1 MISYT
6 DEELLSKWEEFFDEY
21 RYESKITAIAD
32 VFPEK
37 RSLEVQFEHI
47 DRYDSDFAMH
57 FLRMPARTI
66 SAGEDA
72 IAKMVPPTDEEV
84 SIHMRVKG
92 VPRDQ
97 RIVVRDLRSKHVGR
111 FIAVEGLVRKATEV
125 RPMIIEAAFL
135 CLRCGHNFTTPQ
147 EGMAFR
153 EPLECP
159 QDTGGCGKSSSSTRF
174 KLLLEESKF
183 IDTQKLEIQEKP
195 EILRGGAQP
204 ERLTAYCVD
213 DIAGV
218 ISPGDRIVINGE
230 LKSIQRTRYRSK
242 STVFDIF
249 VDANSV
255 ESEQMEFEEI
265 EVTDEDIQRIKEVAA
280 DEGIF
285 RNIVN
290 SISPVIFG
298 LTTEK
303 EALVLQLFGGVSK
316 EMPDGTRIRGDI
328 HILLVGD
335 PGTGKSQLLT
345 YMSQLSPRSVYTA
358 GKASSAAGLTA
369 AAVRDEFG
377 EGRWTLE
384 AGAMVLGDGGL
395 VCIDEIEKMN
405 PQDRD
410 AIHLGMEQ
418 QFISV
423 SKAGITATLPSR
435 CAVLAAA
442 NPRFGRFDESKFISE
457 QIELSPTLLS
467 RFDVIF
473 SILDVPESKRDM
485 DMADHMLKSHLVG
498 EMKRKKEKDRSAIE
512 IPGTEIFEPYF
523 EPEFLRKYVSFAK
536 QLNPVLT
543 AEAMEVIK
551 EKYLEIRKQGELEG
565 AGVPITPRQLEAFV
579 RLSEASARARLS
591 EIVSEDDARRAVRII
606 EYWLRKV
613 AGEAGRFDID
623 IIVTGTSTSQ
633 RSQMVALRD
642 IIKELAGEEGSA
654 EVSDIIS
661 LAEEKGIHSSRVESL
676 LKRWSQEGEVY
687 SPSKNRYKLVGRR

>member
-1 MISYT
+1 MIRYT
-6 DEELLSKWEEFFDEY
+6 DEELLSKWEEFFEQY
-21 RYESKITAIAD
+21 GYESKITAVAD

-37 RSLEVQFEHI
+37 RSLEVRFEDI
-47 DRYDSDFAMH
+47 DRYDTDFAMH
-57 FLRMPARTI
+57 FLRKPARTI
-66 SAGEDA
+66 SAGEEA
-72 IAKMVPPTDEEV
+72 ISKAVPPTAEDV

-92 VPRDQ
+92 LPRDH
-97 RIVVRDLRSKHVGR
+97 RITIRDLRSKHVGR
-111 FIAVEGLVRKATEV
+111 FVAVEGLVRKATEV
-125 RPMIIEAAFL
+125 RPMIIEATFE
-135 CLRCGHNFTTPQ
+135 CRRCGHRFTALQ

-159 QDTGGCGKSSSSTRF
+159 KDSGGCGKSASSTRF
-174 KLLLEESKF
+174 ELLLDESKF
-183 IDTQKLEIQEKP
+183 MDTQKIEVQEKP
-195 EILRGGAQP
+195 EIIRGGAQP

-213 DIAGV
+213 DIAGI
-218 ISPGDRIVINGE
+218 ISPGDRIVLNGE
-230 LKSIQRTRYRSK
+230 LKSVQRTRYRAK

-249 VDANSV
+249 IDANSV

-265 EVTDEDIQRIKEVAA
+265 EVTAEDIDAIRAAAA
-280 DEGIF
+280 DERILE
-285 RNIVN
+285 NIVS
-290 SISPVIFG
+290 SISPVLYG
-298 LTTEK
+298 LRTEK
-303 EALVLQLFGGVSK
+303 EALVLQLFGGVPK

-418 QFISV
+418 QFISI

-442 NPRFGRFDESKFISE
+442 NPRFGRFDEHKFISE

-473 SILDVPESKRDM
+473 SILDIPESRRDM
-485 DMADHMLKSHLVG
+485 DMADHMLKGHLVG
-498 EMKRKKEKDRSAIE
+498 ELKKKRMDDRIAAE
-512 IPGTEIFEPYF
+512 IPDVEVFEPHF
-523 EPEFLRKYVSFAK
+523 EPEFLRKYVSYAR
-536 QLNPVLT
+536 QVNPVLT
-543 AEAMEVIK
+543 PEAMEVIK
-551 EKYLEIRKQGELEG
+551 AKYLEIRKQGEVEG
-565 AGVPITPRQLEAFV
+565 AAVPITPRQLEAFV

-591 EIVSEDDARRAVRII
+591 DSVSEDDAQRAVRIV

-633 RSQMVALRD
+633 REQMIALRD
-642 IIKELAGEEGSA
+642 IIQELAGEEGSA
-654 EVSDIIS
+654 DISDIKS
-661 LAEEKGIHSSRVESL
+661 VAEERGIHSSRVESL

-687 SPSKNRYKLVGRR
+687 SPSKNKYKLVGRR

>member
-1 MISYT
+1 MIQYT
-6 DEELLSKWEEFFDEY
+6 DEELLSKWEEFFDQHG
-21 RYESKITAIAD
+21 YESKITAIAD
-32 VFPEK
+32 VFPQK
-37 RSLEVQFEHI
+37 KSLDVTFEDL
-47 DRYDSDFAMH
+47 DRYDSDFAIH
-57 FLRMPARTI
+57 SLRNPARAV
-66 SAGEDA
+66 SAGEEA
-72 IAKMVPPTDEEV
+72 ITSVVPPTDEDV
-84 SIHMRVKG
+84 SIHLRMRG
-92 VPRDQ
+92 LPRDR
-97 RIVVRDLRSKHVGR
+97 RIMIRDLRSKHVGR
-111 FIAVEGLVRKATEV
+111 FIAIEGLVRKATEV
-125 RPMIIEAAFL
+125 RPMIVEAMFE
-135 CLRCGHNFTTPQ
+135 CMRCGHKFTTRQ
-147 EGMAFR
+147 EGVAFR

-159 QDTGGCGKSSSSTRF
+159 EGGCGKSASSTRF
-174 KLLLEESKF
+174 NLILDQSKF
-183 IDTQKLEIQEKP
+183 IDTQKIEVQEKP
-195 EILRGGAQP
+195 EILKGGAQP

-213 DIAGV
+213 DLAGV
-218 ISPGDRIVINGE
+218 ITPGDRVVLNGE
-230 LKSIQRTRYRSK
+230 LKSVQRTKMRTK

-255 ESEQMEFEEI
+255 ESEQLQFKEI
-265 EVTDEDIQRIKEVAA
+265 EVTDEDVARIKEVAT
-280 DEGIF
+280 DERIVE
-285 RNIVN
+285 NIIS

-303 EALVLQLFGGVSK
+303 EALVLQLFGGVAK

-328 HILLVGD
+328 HVLLVGD

-418 QFISV
+418 QFISI
-423 SKAGITATLPSR
+423 SKAGITATLPTR

-442 NPRFGRFDESKFISE
+442 NPRFGRFDEHKFISE

-473 SILDVPESKRDM
+473 SILDIPESRRDM
-485 DMADHMLKSHLVG
+485 DMADHMLKGHLVG
-498 EMKRKKEKDRSAIE
+498 ELRKRMKEGIRTD
-512 IPGTEIFEPYF
+512 IPDTEVFEPYF
-523 EPEFLRKYVSFAK
+523 EPEFLRKYVAYAK
-536 QLNPVLT
+536 EISPVLT
-543 AEAMEVIK
+543 PEAMAIIK
-551 EKYLEIRKQGELEG
+551 EKYLEIRKQGEAEG
-565 AGVPITPRQLEAFV
+565 SAVPITPRQLEAFV
-579 RLSEASARARLS
+579 RLAEASARARLS
-591 EIVSEDDARRAVRII
+591 ESVTEDDARRSVRIV

-633 RSQMVALRD
+633 REHMLALRD
-642 IIKELAGEEGSA
+642 IIRELSGEEDSA
-654 EVSDIIS
+654 DISDIIS
-661 LAEEKGIHSSRVESL
+661 MAEEKGIHSSRVESL

>member
-1 MISYT
+1 VIQYT
-6 DEELLSKWEEFFDEY
+6 DEELLSKWEEFFDQHG
-21 RYESKITAIAD
+21 YESKITAIAD
-32 VFPEK
+32 IFPQK
-37 RSLEVQFEHI
+37 KSLDVTFEDL
-47 DRYDSDFAMH
+47 DRYDSDFAIH
-57 FLRMPARTI
+57 SLRNPARAV
-66 SAGEDA
+66 SAGEEA
-72 IAKMVPPTDEEV
+72 ITSVVPPTDEDV
-84 SIHMRVKG
+84 SIHLRVRG
-92 VPRDQ
+92 LPRD
-97 RIVVRDLRSKHVGR
+97 RRVMIRDLRSKHVGR
-111 FIAVEGLVRKATEV
+111 FIAIEGLVRKATEV
-125 RPMIIEAAFL
+125 RPMIVEAMFE
-135 CLRCGHNFTTPQ
+135 CMRCGHKFTTRQ
-147 EGMAFR
+147 EGIAFR

-159 QDTGGCGKSSSSTRF
+159 DSSGGCGKSSSSTRF
-174 KLLLEESKF
+174 NLILDESEF
-183 IDTQKLEIQEKP
+183 IDTQKIEVQEKP
-195 EILRGGAQP
+195 EILKGGAQP
-204 ERLTAYCVD
+204 ERLTAYLVD
-213 DIAGV
+213 DLAGV
-218 ISPGDRIVINGE
+218 ISPGDRVILNGE
-230 LKSIQRTRYRSK
+230 LKSIQRTKMRTK

-255 ESEQMEFEEI
+255 ESEQLQFKEI
-265 EVTDEDIQRIKEVAA
+265 EVTKEDVARIKEVAS
-280 DEGIF
+280 DERIVE
-285 RNIVN
+285 NIIS

-303 EALVLQLFGGVSK
+303 EALVLQLFGGVAK

-328 HILLVGD
+328 HVLLVGD

-423 SKAGITATLPSR
+423 SKAGITATLPTR

-442 NPRFGRFDESKFISE
+442 NPRFGRFDEHKFISE

-473 SILDVPESKRDM
+473 SILDIPESRRDM
-485 DMADHMLKSHLVG
+485 DMADHMLKGHLVG
-498 EMKRKKEKDRSAIE
+498 ELRKRKEEGIRTD
-512 IPGTEIFEPYF
+512 IPDTEVFEPYF
-523 EPEFLRKYVSFAK
+523 EPEFLRKYVAYAK
-536 QLNPVLT
+536 QVNPVLT
-543 AEAMEVIK
+543 PEAMEVIK
-551 EKYLEIRKQGELEG
+551 EKYLEIRKQGEMEG
-565 AGVPITPRQLEAFV
+565 AAVPITPRQLEAFV
-579 RLSEASARARLS
+579 RLAEASARAQLN
-591 EIVSEDDARRAVRII
+591 ETVTEDDARRAVRIV

-623 IIVTGTSTSQ
+623 IIVTGTSASQ
-633 RSQMVALRD
+633 REQMVTLRD
-642 IIKELAGEEGSA
+642 IIRELSGEEDSA
-654 EVSDIIS
+654 DVSDIIS
-661 LAEEKGIHSSRVESL
+661 MAEEKGMHSSRVESL

-687 SPSKNRYKLVGRR
+687 SPSKNRYKLVGGR

>member
-1 MISYT
+1 MTRYT
-6 DEELLSKWEEFFDEY
+6 DEELLSKWEEFFDQHG
-21 RYESKITAIAD
+21 YESKITAIAD
-32 VFPEK
+32 IFPQK
-37 RSLEVQFEHI
+37 KSLDVRFEDL
-47 DRYDSDFAMH
+47 DRYDSDFAIH
-57 FLRMPARTI
+57 SLSNPARAV
-66 SAGEDA
+66 SAGEEA
-72 IAKMVPPTDEEV
+72 IAGVVPPTDEDM
-84 SIHMRVKG
+84 SIHLRVRG
-92 VPRDQ
+92 LPRDR
-97 RIVVRDLRSKHVGR
+97 RIMIRDLRSKHVGR
-111 FIAVEGLVRKATEV
+111 FIAIEGLVRKATEV
-125 RPMIIEAAFL
+125 RPMIVGAMFE
-135 CLRCGHNFTTPQ
+135 CMRCGHKFMTKQ

-159 QDTGGCGKSSSSTRF
+159 QSSGGCGKSSSSTRF
-174 KLLLEESKF
+174 NLILDESKF
-183 IDTQKLEIQEKP
+183 IDTQKIEMQEKP

-213 DIAGV
+213 DLAG
-218 ISPGDRIVINGE
+218 IITPGDRVVLNGE
-230 LKSIQRTRYRSK
+230 LKSVQRTRMRAK

-249 VDANSV
+249 IDANSV
-255 ESEQMEFEEI
+255 ESEQLQFKDI
-265 EVTDEDIQRIKEVAA
+265 EVTEEDIARIKEVAS
-280 DEGIF
+280 DERIVE
-285 RNIVN
+285 NIIS

-303 EALVLQLFGGVSK
+303 EALVLQLFGGVAK

-418 QFISV
+418 QFISI
-423 SKAGITATLPSR
+423 SKAGITATLPTR
-435 CAVLAAA
+435 CAILAAA
-442 NPRFGRFDESKFISE
+442 NPRFGRFDEHKFISE

-473 SILDVPESKRDM
+473 SILDIPESRRDM
-485 DMADHMLKSHLVG
+485 DMADHMLKGHLVG
-498 EMKRKKEKDRSAIE
+498 ELRKRKEEGIRTD
-512 IPGTEIFEPYF
+512 IPDTEVFEPYF
-523 EPEFLRKYVSFAK
+523 EPEFLRKYVAYAK
-536 QLNPVLT
+536 QINPVLT
-543 AEAMEVIK
+543 PEAIEIIK
-551 EKYLEIRKQGELEG
+551 EKYLEIRKQGEAEG
-565 AGVPITPRQLEAFV
+565 SAVPITPRQLEAFV
-579 RLSEASARARLS
+579 RLAEASARAQLS
-591 EIVSEDDARRAVRII
+591 ETVTEDDARRSVRIV

-633 RSQMVALRD
+633 REHMMALRD
-642 IIKELAGEEGSA
+642 IIRELSDEEDSA
-654 EVSDIIS
+654 DISDIIS
-661 LAEEKGIHSSRVESL
+661 MAEEKGMHSSRVESL

-687 SPSKNRYKLVGRR
+687 SPSKNRYKLVGGR

>member
-1 MISYT
+1 MIRYT
-6 DEELLSKWEEFFDEY
+6 DEELTSKWEEFFDEY
-21 RYESKITAIAD
+21 GYESRITAITD
-32 VFPEK
+32 VFPQK
-37 RSLEVQFEHI
+37 KSLEVPFEDI
-47 DRYDSDFAMH
+47 DRYDSDFGMH
-57 FLRMPARTI
+57 FLRKPAKAI
-66 SAGEDA
+66 LVGEEA
-72 IAKMVPPTDEEV
+72 IVKAIPPTEEDV
-84 SIHMRVKG
+84 SIHLRVKG
-92 VPRDQ
+92 LPRDQ
-97 RIVVRDLRSKHVGR
+97 RIAIRDLRSKHVGR

-125 RPMIIEAAFL
+125 RPMIIEATFQ
-135 CLRCGHNFTTPQ
+135 CVRCGHKFSTKQ

-159 QDTGGCGKSSSSTRF
+159 QDSGGCGKSSSSTRF
-174 KLLLEESKF
+174 KLVLEESKF
-183 IDTQKLEIQEKP
+183 IDTQKIEIQEKP

-204 ERLTAYCVD
+204 ERLIAYCID

-218 ISPGDRIVINGE
+218 VSPGDRIVLNGE
-230 LKSIQRTRYRSK
+230 LKSIQRTRYRAK
-242 STVFDIF
+242 STVFNIF
-249 VDANSV
+249 IDVNSV
-255 ESEQMEFEEI
+255 ESEQIVFEEI
-265 EVTDEDIQRIKEVAA
+265 EVTDEDMQKISEVAA

-285 RNIVN
+285 RKIVS
-290 SISPVIFG
+290 SISPVIYG

-303 EALVLQLFGGVSK
+303 EALVLQLFGGVPK

-442 NPRFGRFDESKFISE
+442 NPRFGRFDEHKFISE

-473 SILDVPESKRDM
+473 SILDIPESSRDM

-498 EMKRKKEKDRSAIE
+498 ELRSKEGRGLTGAPDIE
-512 IPGTEIFEPYF
+512 VFEPYF
-523 EPEFLRKYVSFAK
+523 KPEFLRKYVSYAK
-536 QLNPVLT
+536 QINPVLT
-543 AEAMEVIK
+543 PEAMVVIK
-551 EKYLEIRKQGELEG
+551 EKYLEIRKQGEMEG
-565 AGVPITPRQLEAFV
+565 AAVPITPRQLEAFV

-591 EIVSEDDARRAVRII
+591 ESVTEDDARRAVRIV

-633 RSQMVALRD
+633 REQMIALRD
-642 IIKELAGEEGSA
+642 IIQELAGEDGSA
-654 EVSDIIS
+654 DISDIIS
-661 LAEEKGIHSSRVESL
+661 FAEERGIHSSRVESL

-687 SPSKNRYKLVGRR
+687 SPSKNKYKLVGRR

>member
-1 MISYT
+1 MIQYT
-6 DEELLSKWEEFFDEY
+6 DEELLSKWEEFFDQHG
-21 RYESKITAIAD
+21 YESKITAIAD
-32 VFPEK
+32 VFPQK
-37 RSLEVQFEHI
+37 KSLDVTFEDL
-47 DRYDSDFAMH
+47 DRYDSDFAIH
-57 FLRMPARTI
+57 SLRNPARAV
-66 SAGEDA
+66 SAGEEA
-72 IAKMVPPTDEEV
+72 ITSVVPPTDEDV
-84 SIHMRVKG
+84 SIHLRMRG
-92 VPRDQ
+92 LPRDR
-97 RIVVRDLRSKHVGR
+97 RIMIRDLRSKHVGR
-111 FIAVEGLVRKATEV
+111 FIAIEGLVRKATEV
-125 RPMIIEAAFL
+125 RPMIVGSMFE
-135 CLRCGHNFTTPQ
+135 CMRCGHKFMTKQ

-159 QDTGGCGKSSSSTRF
+159 QSSGGCGKSSSSTRF
-174 KLLLEESKF
+174 NLILDESEF
-183 IDTQKLEIQEKP
+183 IDTQKIEVQEKP

-213 DIAGV
+213 DLAGV
-218 ISPGDRIVINGE
+218 ITPGDRVVLNGE
-230 LKSIQRTRYRSK
+230 LKSVQRTRMRTK

-255 ESEQMEFEEI
+255 ESEQLQFKEI
-265 EVTDEDIQRIKEVAA
+265 EVTDEDVARIKEVAT
-280 DEGIF
+280 DERIVE
-285 RNIVN
+285 NIIS

-303 EALVLQLFGGVSK
+303 EALVLQLFGGVAK

-418 QFISV
+418 QFISI
-423 SKAGITATLPSR
+423 SKAGITATLPTR

-442 NPRFGRFDESKFISE
+442 NPRFGRFDEHKFISE

-473 SILDVPESKRDM
+473 SILDIPESRRDM
-485 DMADHMLKSHLVG
+485 DMADHMLKGHLVG
-498 EMKRKKEKDRSAIE
+498 ELRKRKEEGIRTD
-512 IPGTEIFEPYF
+512 IPDTEVFEPYF
-523 EPEFLRKYVSFAK
+523 EPEFLRKYVAYAK
-536 QLNPVLT
+536 QISPVLT
-543 AEAMEVIK
+543 PEAMDIIK
-551 EKYLEIRKQGELEG
+551 EKYLEIRKQGEAEG
-565 AGVPITPRQLEAFV
+565 SAVPITPRQLEAFV
-579 RLSEASARARLS
+579 RLAEASARARLS
-591 EIVSEDDARRAVRII
+591 ETVTEDDARRSVRIV

-633 RSQMVALRD
+633 REHMMALRD
-642 IIKELAGEEGSA
+642 IIRELSDEEDSA
-654 EVSDIIS
+654 DISDIIS
-661 LAEEKGIHSSRVESL
+661 MAEEKGMHSSRVESL

-687 SPSKNRYKLVGRR
+687 SPSKNRYKLVGGR

>member
-1 MISYT
+1 MQYT
-6 DEELLSKWEEFFDEY
+6 DEELLSKWEEFFDQHG
-21 RYESKITAIAD
+21 YESKITAIAD
-32 VFPEK
+32 VFPQK
-37 RSLEVQFEHI
+37 KSLDVTFEDL
-47 DRYDSDFAMH
+47 DRYDSDFAIH
-57 FLRMPARTI
+57 SLRNPARAV
-66 SAGEDA
+66 SAGEEA
-72 IAKMVPPTDEEV
+72 ITSVVPPTDEDV
-84 SIHMRVKG
+84 SIHLRMRG
-92 VPRDQ
+92 LPRDR
-97 RIVVRDLRSKHVGR
+97 RIMIRDLRSKHVGR
-111 FIAVEGLVRKATEV
+111 FIAIEGLVRKATEV
-125 RPMIIEAAFL
+125 RPMIIEAMFE
-135 CLRCGHNFTTPQ
+135 CMRCGHKFTTRQ
-147 EGMAFR
+147 EGVAFR

-159 QDTGGCGKSSSSTRF
+159 QSSGGCGKSSSSTRF
-174 KLLLEESKF
+174 NLILDESEF
-183 IDTQKLEIQEKP
+183 IDTQKIEVQEKP

-213 DIAGV
+213 DLAGV
-218 ISPGDRIVINGE
+218 ITPGDRVVLNGE
-230 LKSIQRTRYRSK
+230 LKSVQRTRMRTK

-255 ESEQMEFEEI
+255 ESEQLQFKEI
-265 EVTDEDIQRIKEVAA
+265 DVTDEDVARIKEVAS
-280 DEGIF
+280 DERIVE
-285 RNIVN
+285 NIIS

-303 EALVLQLFGGVSK
+303 EALVLQLFGGVAK

-328 HILLVGD
+328 HVLLVGD

-358 GKASSAAGLTA
+358 GKSSSAAGLTA

-418 QFISV
+418 QFISI
-423 SKAGITATLPSR
+423 SKAGITATLPTR

-442 NPRFGRFDESKFISE
+442 NPRFGRFDEHKFISE

-473 SILDVPESKRDM
+473 SILDIPESRRDM
-485 DMADHMLKSHLVG
+485 DMADHMLKGHLVG
-498 EMKRKKEKDRSAIE
+498 ELRKRMKEGIRTD
-512 IPGTEIFEPYF
+512 IPDAEVFEPYF
-523 EPEFLRKYVSFAK
+523 EPEFLRKYVAYAK
-536 QLNPVLT
+536 QISPVLT
-543 AEAMEVIK
+543 PEAMDIIK
-551 EKYLEIRKQGELEG
+551 EKYLEIRKQGEAEG
-565 AGVPITPRQLEAFV
+565 SAVPITPRQLEAFV
-579 RLSEASARARLS
+579 RLAEASARARLS
-591 EIVSEDDARRAVRII
+591 ESVTEDDARRSVRIV

-633 RSQMVALRD
+633 REHMMALRD
-642 IIKELAGEEGSA
+642 IIRELSGEEDSA
-654 EVSDIIS
+654 DISDIIS
-661 LAEEKGIHSSRVESL
+661 MAEEKGIHSSRVESL

-687 SPSKNRYKLVGRR
+687 SPSKNRYKLVGGR

>member
-1 MISYT
+1 MIQYT
-6 DEELLSKWEEFFDEY
+6 DEELLSKWEEFFD
-21 RYESKITAIAD
+21 RHGYESKITAIAD
-32 VFPEK
+32 VFPQK
-37 RSLEVQFEHI
+37 KSLDVTFEDL
-47 DRYDSDFAMH
+47 DRYDSDFAIH
-57 FLRMPARTI
+57 SLRNPARAV
-66 SAGEDA
+66 SAGEEA
-72 IAKMVPPTDEEV
+72 ITSVVPPTDEDV
-84 SIHMRVKG
+84 SIHLRMRG
-92 VPRDQ
+92 LPRDR
-97 RIVVRDLRSKHVGR
+97 RIMIRDLRSKHVGR
-111 FIAVEGLVRKATEV
+111 FIAIEGLVRKATEV
-125 RPMIIEAAFL
+125 RPMIIEAMFE
-135 CLRCGHNFTTPQ
+135 CMRCGHKFMTKQ

-159 QDTGGCGKSSSSTRF
+159 QSSGGCGKSSSSTRF
-174 KLLLEESKF
+174 NLILDESEF
-183 IDTQKLEIQEKP
+183 IDTQKIEVQEKP

-213 DIAGV
+213 DLAGV
-218 ISPGDRIVINGE
+218 ITPGDRVVLNGE
-230 LKSIQRTRYRSK
+230 LKSVQRTRMRTK

-255 ESEQMEFEEI
+255 ESEQLQFKEI
-265 EVTDEDIQRIKEVAA
+265 EVTDEDVARIKDVAS
-280 DEGIF
+280 DERIVE
-285 RNIVN
+285 NIIS

-303 EALVLQLFGGVSK
+303 EALVLQLFGGVAK

-328 HILLVGD
+328 HVLLVGD

-358 GKASSAAGLTA
+358 GKSSSAAGLTA

-418 QFISV
+418 QFISI
-423 SKAGITATLPSR
+423 SKAGITATLPTR

-442 NPRFGRFDESKFISE
+442 NPRFGRFDEHKFISE

-473 SILDVPESKRDM
+473 SILDIPESRRDM
-485 DMADHMLKSHLVG
+485 DMADHMLKGHLVG
-498 EMKRKKEKDRSAIE
+498 ELRKRMKEGIRTD
-512 IPGTEIFEPYF
+512 IPDAEVFEPYF
-523 EPEFLRKYVSFAK
+523 EPEFLRKYVAYAK
-536 QLNPVLT
+536 QISPVLT
-543 AEAMEVIK
+543 PEAMDIIK
-551 EKYLEIRKQGELEG
+551 EKYLEIRKQGEAEG
-565 AGVPITPRQLEAFV
+565 SAVPITPRQLEAFV
-579 RLSEASARARLS
+579 RLAEASARARLS
-591 EIVSEDDARRAVRII
+591 ESVTEDDARRSVRIV

-633 RSQMVALRD
+633 REHMVALRD
-642 IIKELAGEEGSA
+642 IIRELSGEEDSA
-654 EVSDIIS
+654 DISDIIS
-661 LAEEKGIHSSRVESL
+661 MAEEKGIHSSRVESL

>member
-1 MISYT
+1 MIQYT
-6 DEELLSKWEEFFDEY
+6 DEELLSKWEEFFDQHG
-21 RYESKITAIAD
+21 YESKITAIAD
-32 VFPEK
+32 IFPQK
-37 RSLEVQFEHI
+37 KSLDVTFEDL
-47 DRYDSDFAMH
+47 DRYDSDFAIH
-57 FLRMPARTI
+57 SLRNPARAV
-66 SAGEDA
+66 SAGEEA
-72 IAKMVPPTDEEV
+72 ITSVVPPTDEDV
-84 SIHMRVKG
+84 SIHLRMRG
-92 VPRDQ
+92 LPRDR
-97 RIVVRDLRSKHVGR
+97 RIMIRDLRSKHVGR
-111 FIAVEGLVRKATEV
+111 FIAIEGLVRKATEV
-125 RPMIIEAAFL
+125 RPMIVEAMFE
-135 CLRCGHNFTTPQ
+135 CMRCGHKFTTRQ
-147 EGMAFR
+147 EGMTFR

-159 QDTGGCGKSSSSTRF
+159 QSSGGCGKSSSSTRF
-174 KLLLEESKF
+174 NLILDESEF
-183 IDTQKLEIQEKP
+183 IDTQKIEIQEKP

-213 DIAGV
+213 DLAGL
-218 ISPGDRIVINGE
+218 ITPGDRVVLNGE
-230 LKSIQRTRYRSK
+230 LKSVQRTRMRTK

-255 ESEQMEFEEI
+255 ESEQLQFKDI
-265 EVTDEDIQRIKEVAA
+265 EVTDEDVARIKEVAS
-280 DEGIF
+280 DERIVE
-285 RNIVN
+285 NIIS

-303 EALVLQLFGGVSK
+303 EALVLQLFGGVAK

-328 HILLVGD
+328 HVLLVGD

-358 GKASSAAGLTA
+358 GKSSSAAGLTA

-418 QFISV
+418 QFISI
-423 SKAGITATLPSR
+423 SKAGITATLPTR

-442 NPRFGRFDESKFISE
+442 NPRFGRFDEHKFISE

-473 SILDVPESKRDM
+473 SILDIPESRRDM
-485 DMADHMLKSHLVG
+485 DMADHMLKGHLVG
-498 EMKRKKEKDRSAIE
+498 ELRKRMKEGIRTD
-512 IPGTEIFEPYF
+512 IPDAEVFEPYF
-523 EPEFLRKYVSFAK
+523 EPEFLRKYVAYAK
-536 QLNPVLT
+536 QINPVLT
-543 AEAMEVIK
+543 PEATDIIK
-551 EKYLEIRKQGELEG
+551 EKYLEIRKQGEAEG
-565 AGVPITPRQLEAFV
+565 SAVPITPRQLEAFV
-579 RLSEASARARLS
+579 RLAEASARARLS
-591 EIVSEDDARRAVRII
+591 EAVTEDDARRSVRIV

-633 RSQMVALRD
+633 REHMVALRD
-642 IIKELAGEEGSA
+642 IIRELSGEEDSA
-654 EVSDIIS
+654 DVSDIIS
-661 LAEEKGIHSSRVESL
+661 MAEEKGIHSSRVESL

-687 SPSKNRYKLVGRR
+687 SPSKNRYKLVGGR

>member
-1 MISYT
+1 VTQYT
-6 DEELLSKWEEFFDEY
+6 DEELLSKWEEFFDQHG
-21 RYESKITAIAD
+21 YESKITAIAD
-32 VFPEK
+32 VFPAK
-37 RSLEVQFEHI
+37 KSLDVTFEDL
-47 DRYDSDFAMH
+47 DRYDSDFAIH
-57 FLRMPARTI
+57 SLTNPARAV
-66 SAGEDA
+66 SAGEEA
-72 IAKMVPPTDEEV
+72 ISSVVPPTDEDV
-84 SIHMRVKG
+84 SIHLRMRG
-92 VPRDQ
+92 LPRDR
-97 RIVVRDLRSKHVGR
+97 RIMIRDLRSKHVGR

-125 RPMIIEAAFL
+125 RPMIVEAKFE
-135 CLRCGHNFTTPQ
+135 CMRCGQKFMTRQ
-147 EGMAFR
+147 EGVAFR

-159 QDTGGCGKSSSSTRF
+159 ESSGGCGKSSSSTRF
-174 KLLLEESKF
+174 NLVLDESRF
-183 IDTQKLEIQEKP
+183 IDTQKIEVQEKP
-195 EILRGGAQP
+195 EILKGGAQP
-204 ERLTAYCVD
+204 ERLTAYCMD
-213 DIAGV
+213 DLAGV
-218 ISPGDRIVINGE
+218 ISPGDRVVLNGE
-230 LKSIQRTRYRSK
+230 LKSIQRKRMRTK

-255 ESEQMEFEEI
+255 ESEQLEFREI
-265 EVTDEDIQRIKEVAA
+265 EVTDEDIDRIKEVAS
-280 DEGIF
+280 DERVIEK
-285 RNIVN
+285 IIS
-290 SISPVIFG
+290 SISPALYG

-303 EALVLQLFGGVSK
+303 EALVLQLFGGVKK
-316 EMPDGTRIRGDI
+316 EMPDGTKIRGDI

-423 SKAGITATLPSR
+423 SKAGITATLPTR

-442 NPRFGRFDESKFISE
+442 NPRFGRFDEHKFISE

-473 SILDVPESKRDM
+473 SILDIPESRRDM
-485 DMADHMLKSHLVG
+485 DMADHMLKGHLVG
-498 EMKRKKEKDRSAIE
+498 ELTKRKEEGIRTDV
-512 IPGTEIFEPYF
+512 PDTETYEPYF
-523 EPEFLRKYVSFAK
+523 EPEFLRKYVAYSK
-536 QLNPVLT
+536 QIHPVLT
-543 AEAMEVIK
+543 PEAMDVIK
-551 EKYLEIRKQGELEG
+551 EKYLEIRKQGEMEG
-565 AGVPITPRQLEAFV
+565 AAVPITPRQLEAFV
-579 RLSEASARARLS
+579 RLSEASARAQLN
-591 EIVSEDDARRAVRII
+591 ETVTEDDALRAVRIV

-623 IIVTGTSTSQ
+623 IIVTGTSSSQ
-633 RSQMVALRD
+633 REQMVALRD
-642 IIKELAGEEGSA
+642 IIRELSGEEDSA
-654 EVSDIIS
+654 DLSDIMS
-661 LAEEKGIHSSRVESL
+661 MAEEKGIHSSRVESL

-687 SPSKNRYKLVGRR
+687 SPSKNRYKLVGGR

>member
-1 MISYT
+1 VIQYT
-6 DEELLSKWEEFFDEY
+6 DEELLSKWEEFFDQHG
-21 RYESKITAIAD
+21 YESKITAIAD
-32 VFPEK
+32 VFPQK
-37 RSLEVQFEHI
+37 KSLDVTFEDL
-47 DRYDSDFAMH
+47 DRYDSDFAIH
-57 FLRMPARTI
+57 SLRNPARAV
-66 SAGEDA
+66 SAGEEA
-72 IAKMVPPTDEEV
+72 ITSVVPPTDEDV
-84 SIHMRVKG
+84 SIHLRMRG
-92 VPRDQ
+92 LPRDR
-97 RIVVRDLRSKHVGR
+97 RIMIRDLRSKHVGR
-111 FIAVEGLVRKATEV
+111 FIAIEGLVRKATEV
-125 RPMIIEAAFL
+125 RPMIVEAMFE
-135 CLRCGHNFTTPQ
+135 CMRCGHKFTTRQ

-159 QDTGGCGKSSSSTRF
+159 QSSGGCGKSSSSTRF
-174 KLLLEESKF
+174 NLILDESEF
-183 IDTQKLEIQEKP
+183 IDTQKIEVQEKP

-213 DIAGV
+213 DLAGV
-218 ISPGDRIVINGE
+218 ITPGDRVVLNGE
-230 LKSIQRTRYRSK
+230 LKSVQRTRMRTK

-255 ESEQMEFEEI
+255 ESEQLQFKEI
-265 EVTDEDIQRIKEVAA
+265 DVTDEDVARIKEVAS
-280 DEGIF
+280 DERIVE
-285 RNIVN
+285 NIIS

-303 EALVLQLFGGVSK
+303 EALVLQLFGGVAK

-328 HILLVGD
+328 HVLLVGD

-358 GKASSAAGLTA
+358 GKSSSAAGLTA

-418 QFISV
+418 QFISI
-423 SKAGITATLPSR
+423 SKAGITATLPTR

-442 NPRFGRFDESKFISE
+442 NPRFGRFDEHKFISE

-473 SILDVPESKRDM
+473 SILDIPESRRDM
-485 DMADHMLKSHLVG
+485 DMADHMLKGHLVG
-498 EMKRKKEKDRSAIE
+498 ELRKRMEKGIRTD
-512 IPGTEIFEPYF
+512 IPDAEVFEPYF
-523 EPEFLRKYVSFAK
+523 EPEFLRKYVAYAK
-536 QLNPVLT
+536 EISPVLT
-543 AEAMEVIK
+543 PEAMDIIK
-551 EKYLEIRKQGELEG
+551 EKYLEIRKQGEAEG
-565 AGVPITPRQLEAFV
+565 SAVPITPRQLEAFV
-579 RLSEASARARLS
+579 RLAEASARARLS
-591 EIVSEDDARRAVRII
+591 ESVTEDDARRSVRIV

-633 RSQMVALRD
+633 REHMVALRD
-642 IIKELAGEEGSA
+642 IIRDLSGEEDSA
-654 EVSDIIS
+654 DISDIIS
-661 LAEEKGIHSSRVESL
+661 MAEEKGIHSSRVESL